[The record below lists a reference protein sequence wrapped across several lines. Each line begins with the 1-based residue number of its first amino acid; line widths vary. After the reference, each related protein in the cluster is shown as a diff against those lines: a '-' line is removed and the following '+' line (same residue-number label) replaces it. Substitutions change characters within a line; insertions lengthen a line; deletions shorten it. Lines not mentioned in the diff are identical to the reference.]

1 MKLDFLTFIRIFV
14 AAILVAMLVWMLQ
27 GCKTQK
33 PIVQT
38 EVKEVVVEREV
49 RDTIV
54 TIAPD
59 SASIKALLECDSAG
73 NVLIRELEE
82 TQGKNI
88 ALELLL
94 RGYKSKPNEPS
105 KPSKPITELLV
116 DCKQDSLERVIALQN
131 EKIQELSNNKQVE
144 TVEVKYIPD
153 VVKWFAWIGA
163 FFVVFYLVKFGL
175 WVYRKFFLKV

>member
-1 MKLDFLTFIRIFV
+1 MNATTIIRIIV
-14 AAILVAMLVWMLQ
+14 AALLVALLVTILPS
-27 GCKTQK
+27 CKTPQ

-94 RGYKSKPNEPS
+94 HGYKNKPNE
-105 KPSKPITELLV
+105 PSKPITELLV
-116 DCKQDSLERVIALQN
+116 DCKQDSMERVIALQN
-131 EKIQELSNNKQVE
+131 EKISSLTNNKQTE
-144 TVEVKYIPD
+144 TIEVKYIPD

-163 FFVVFYLVKFGL
+163 VFVVFYSVKIGL
-175 WVYRKFFLKV
+175 WVYRKFVLHV

>member
-1 MKLDFLTFIRIFV
+1 MNINAATIIRIIV
-14 AAILVAMLVWMLQ
+14 AALLVALLVTILPS
-27 GCKTQK
+27 CKTPE

-38 EVKEVVVEREV
+38 EFKEVVVEREV

-54 TIAPD
+54 TIQPD

-73 NVLIRELEE
+73 NVLIRELQEA
-82 TQGKNI
+82 QGKNVKLQFS
-88 ALELLL
+88 LEQAS
-94 RGYKSKPNEPS
+94 GNGVVTVE
-105 KPSKPITELLV
+105 
-116 DCKQDSLERVIALQN
+116 CKQDSLERVIALQN

-163 FFVVFYLVKFGL
+163 FAVVWVLVKIGL
-175 WVYRKFFLKV
+175 WVYRKFVLKV

>member
-1 MKLDFLTFIRIFV
+1 MRLDNIIQTIV
-14 AAILVAMLVWMLQ
+14 AAVLVAMLQ
-27 GCKTQK
+27 GCKTPQ

-38 EVKEVVVEREV
+38 DVKEVVIEKEV

-73 NVLIRELEE
+73 NVLIRELTEA
-82 TQGKNI
+82 QGKNVKLQLSLQQ
-88 ALELLL
+88 AS
-94 RGYKSKPNEPS
+94 GNGVV
-105 KPSKPITELLV
+105 TV

-131 EKIQELSNNKQVE
+131 EKISELSNNKQTE
-144 TVEVKYIPD
+144 TIEVKYIPE

-163 FFVVFYLVKFGL
+163 FFVVLYLVKIGL
-175 WVYRKFFLKV
+175 WVYRKFVLKV

>member
-1 MKLDFLTFIRIFV
+1 MNWDAATIIRIIV
-14 AAILVAMLVWMLQ
+14 AALLVALLVTILPS
-27 GCKTQK
+27 CKTPQ

-94 RGYKSKPNEPS
+94 HGYKNKPNE
-105 KPSKPITELLV
+105 PSKPITELLV
-116 DCKQDSLERVIALQN
+116 DCKQDSMERVIALQN
-131 EKIQELSNNKQVE
+131 EKISSLTNNKQTE
-144 TVEVKYIPD
+144 TIEVKYIPSF
-153 VVKWFAWIGA
+153 VKWLAWVGAGAILYVILRFALWI
-163 FFVVFYLVKFGL
+163 YKKFH
-175 WVYRKFFLKV
+175 LK